1 MKRVYIY
8 LLMGILLASACSDF
22 LKEEDK
28 DQVIPRTVE
37 HFLQTL
43 HREAF
48 IQNMT
53 NYTTEFMTDDIEE
66 NRKTSTNEKNLYKS
80 LYTWQRDVEMD
91 GNGDKSTVNQSWEIL
106 YRLVLFTNYVMENI
120 GKAIGEDN
128 EKAFVRGEAYFVRA
142 RSYFELVNLY
152 AKHYDAATAA
162 SELGVPKRLGT
173 GVEETYTRASVA
185 EIYNLIESDLKTAIQ
200 EFEKSGLKKSLW
212 HPNAMTAK
220 LLLSRVYLYKCD
232 WDNCIDYTTQVINTT
247 GGMLWNLKEH
257 QGTFVNTTNPEIL
270 HVYGDPSSLVGSGDL
285 ATPHIYG
292 CLFI

>member
-1 MKRVYIY
+1 
-8 LLMGILLASACSDF
+8 
-22 LKEEDK
+22 
-28 DQVIPRTVE
+28 
-37 HFLQTL
+37 
-43 HREAF
+43 
-48 IQNMT
+48 
-53 NYTTEFMTDDIEE
+53 
-66 NRKTSTNEKNLYKS
+66 
-80 LYTWQRDVEMD
+80 MD

-200 EFEKSGLKKSLW
+200 EFEKSGNGWEPSPWIHTGKSCTCFTESAGIFLNRRELRFFSALI
-212 HPNAMTAK
+212 PTSIAAP
-220 LLLSRVYLYKCD
+220 SD
-232 WDNCIDYTTQVINTT
+232 AGEPAI
-247 GGMLWNLKEH
+247 
-257 QGTFVNTTNPEIL
+257 TN
-270 HVYGDPSSLVGSGDL
+270 H
-285 ATPHIYG
+285 
-292 CLFI
+292 

>member
-247 GGMLWNLKEH
+247 GGMLWNLK
-257 QGTFVNTTNPEIL
+257 
-270 HVYGDPSSLVGSGDL
+270 
-285 ATPHIYG
+285 
-292 CLFI
+292 

>member
-1 MKRVYIY
+1 MKRIYIF
-8 LLMGILLASACSDF
+8 LLLGLLPVASCSDF
-22 LKEEDK
+22 LKEEDN
-28 DQVIPRTVE
+28 DQVIPRTAD
-37 HFLQTL
+37 HFLEVL
-43 HREAF
+43 HREAV

-80 LYTWQRDVEMD
+80 LYTWQRDVEVD
-91 GNGDKSTVNQSWEIL
+91 GNGDKSTVNKYWEIL
-106 YRLVLFTNYVMENI
+106 YRLVLVTNYVMENI
-120 GKAIGEDN
+120 DKAIGEDN
-128 EKAFVRGEAYFVRA
+128 AKAFVRGEAYFVRA

-162 SELGVPKRLGT
+162 SEPGVPKRLGT
-173 GVEETYTRASVA
+173 GVEETYTRASVG

-212 HPNAMTAK
+212 HPNAAAAK
-220 LLLSRVYLYKCD
+220 LLLSRVYLYKSD
-232 WDNCIDYTTQVINTT
+232 WDNCIEYATRVINTT

-270 HVYGDPSSLVGSGDL
+270 HVYGETKSEAKRS
-285 ATPHIYG
+285 
-292 CLFI
+292 